1 MVLEVLTVLKE
12 ILERDAKRPYFKP
25 SLETLLKWPC
35 GGIGRRAGLK
45 IQYLHGCGSSIL
57 PGATIYV
64 AAVWRPSTG
73 GPRQRP
79 ALLSMQWHRKIR
91 IYVAAVW
98 RPSTGGPRQRPA
110 LLSMQWHRKIRIYFS
125 GEMQYPRPSSSYS

>member
-64 AAVWRPSTG
+64 AAASGLRCFRCSGIERFEFMSLRFGDPPQE
-73 GPRQRP
+73 GPAKGLRCFRCSGIERFGFISLAKCNTQGLLVRTLERQ
-79 ALLSMQWHRKIR
+79 
-91 IYVAAVW
+91 
-98 RPSTGGPRQRPA
+98 
-110 LLSMQWHRKIRIYFS
+110 
-125 GEMQYPRPSSSYS
+125 